1 MNDIPVLDFA
11 HLPWPVEI
19 PTHMVFDVDGTLTDH
34 HSVTSEDTIAALRR
48 LHDAGIPITLA
59 TGRILPAGQAILDR
73 AGVPGW
79 VVGGAGGTVS
89 NGHELVSV
97 HTLPPEL
104 IERALGRGRKLG
116 LSCYFYLAED
126 IVIDEEAPHSP
137 ELLLN
142 ANEGR
147 PIHRADL
154 DTLDW
159 SEVTKVT
166 FSSDAHT
173 IDRVLPGLAEEFDG
187 LVRGHPLF
195 LDLPLPG
202 ITKWEGITEAL
213 AAQGLDASTG
223 IGIGDS
229 GNDVPW
235 LPHIGY
241 PIAAP
246 DSPPEVLAVVDY
258 RLPDVEN
265 PVAKL
270 IEAILWNR

>member
-1 MNDIPVLDFA
+1 MKDFNDIDFD
-11 HLPWPVEI
+11 HLPWPATI
-19 PTHMVFDVDGTLTDH
+19 PTHVVFDVDGTLTDH
-34 HSVTSEDTIAALRR
+34 HSVTSPETIAALRR
-48 LHDAGIPITLA
+48 LHEADIPITLA

-89 NGHELVSV
+89 NGRELVAV
-97 HTLPPEL
+97 HTLPPDL
-104 IERALGRGRKLG
+104 IARALDRGRELG
-116 LSCYFYLAED
+116 LSCYFYLADD
-126 IVIDEEAPHSP
+126 IVIDEQATHSP
-137 ELLLN
+137 SLLLN

-154 DTLDW
+154 ESLDW

-166 FSSDAHT
+166 FSAEAET
-173 IDRVLPGLAEEFDG
+173 IDEVLPILAAEFDG
-187 LVRGHPLF
+187 IVRGHPLF

-202 ITKWEGITEAL
+202 ITKWEGISEAL
-213 AAQGLDASTG
+213 AARGLDPATG

-235 LPHIGY
+235 LPHMGY

-246 DSPPEVLAVVDY
+246 DSPPEVLAVTSW
-258 RLPDVEN
+258 RLPNTTN
-265 PVAKL
+265 PVADL